1 MTLKELR
8 IKNPKL
14 DQLCASVEKL
24 EKLAVAFSGGV
35 DSTFLIKIA
44 KECLGDAAIAVTV
57 NSPYIAGWE
66 IDEAR
71 ALTNRLGVKHYF
83 IELGISESILNNP
96 EDRCYKCKKIVFS
109 KIIEFAADKGF
120 HTVADG
126 SNSDDKKDYRPGMK
140 ALDELEVK
148 SPLLENDITKEE
160 IRSWSKS
167 LGLETWDKPPYAC
180 LLTRL
185 PYNTLVDFRS
195 LEMIERAE
203 KTIIDLGIRAI
214 RVRKH
219 GDIARLEIGKE
230 DMHKILN
237 LELMT
242 EIADLLKTIGFEYV
256 TLDMGGYTMGSFN
269 RSIEKGD

>member
-1 MTLKELR
+1 MNIRELR

-14 DQLCASVEKL
+14 DQLCISIEKL

-44 KECLGDAAIAVTV
+44 KECLGDSAIAITV
-57 NSPYIAGWE
+57 NAPYIAGWE
-66 IDEAR
+66 IDEAK
-71 ALTNRLGVKHYF
+71 ALTNHLDVRHHF
-83 IELGISESILNNP
+83 IELGLSDEILNNP

-109 KIIEFAADKGF
+109 KIIEFAASEGF
-120 HTVADG
+120 LTVADG
-126 SNSDDKKDYRPGMK
+126 SNADDKKDYRPGMK
-140 ALDELEVK
+140 ALDELQVK

-160 IRSWSKS
+160 IRTWSKA

-185 PYNTLVDFRS
+185 PYNTIIDSRS

-203 KTIIDLGIRAI
+203 KTIIDFGIRAI

-219 GDIARLEIGKE
+219 DDIARLEIGKDE
-230 DMHKILN
+230 MHKILN
-237 LELMT
+237 LDLMS
-242 EIADLLKTIGFEYV
+242 EIAQTLKAIGFEYV

-269 RSIEKGD
+269 RSIDKGV